1 MIGLDYI
8 DSLFAVCNLEGKD
21 LNGWHVV
28 SKIPAPDPAKKET
41 GGNFSICYIVEKGGE
56 EYFMKVLDMRNCNI
70 GELPSGYSRAEYIEK
85 CTREFNYEK
94 RLSSYCDNKK
104 IKSVIAYIDSGDVTL
119 NEFPFGDVS
128 YIIYEKADGDIR
140 RVLNLSKKLIFT
152 EQLKN
157 ISLKLKSL
165 HDITVGIQQLH
176 KNEISHQDMKPS
188 NVLSI
193 QGKSKIGDLG
203 RSLCLSPDVSCPY
216 PFDFNGDY
224 TYAPPEAF
232 FFCGTSKEKKELY
245 QMDCYMLG
253 SLIVFYIS
261 GISFN
266 IMMNSHLPISIR
278 EMVLSGKTYDEAKP
292 DLINAYHEALL
303 DFEKDI
309 PLEDIRKELTQI
321 VEYLCNP
328 DVARR
333 GHPKNLGFKNRTP
346 DYDLIRTFTE
356 IDKLYRKAELGLLRE

>member
-1 MIGLDYI
+1 MMVNI
-8 DSLFAVCNLEGKD
+8 DSLFAVCNLEGKN
-21 LNGWHVV
+21 LNGWHVL
-28 SKIPAPDPAKKET
+28 SKIPAPDPSKNET
-41 GGNFSICYIVEKGGE
+41 GGNFSICYIVEKNGV
-56 EYFMKVLDMRNCNI
+56 EYFMKVLDMRICNS
-70 GELPSGYSRAEYIEK
+70 GRLPSGYTRAQYIEK

-94 RLSSYCDNKK
+94 NLSSYCDSKN
-104 IKSVIAYIDSGDVTL
+104 IKSVVAYIDGGDATL
-119 NEFPFGDVS
+119 SEFPFGDVS

-140 RVLNLSKKLIFT
+140 KVLNLSKKLVFT
-152 EQLKN
+152 ELLKN
-157 ISLKLKSL
+157 ISMKLKSL

-193 QGKSKIGDLG
+193 RNKSKIGDLG
-203 RSLCLSPDVSCPY
+203 RSLCLSPDVRCPY
-216 PFDFNGDY
+216 PLDFNGDPN
-224 TYAPPEAF
+224 YAPPEAF
-232 FFCGTSKEKKELY
+232 FLYGTSKEKKELY
-245 QMDCYMLG
+245 QMDSYMLG

-266 IMMNSHLPISIR
+266 TMMNAHLPVSIR
-278 EMVLSGKTYDEAKP
+278 DMVVSGKTYDEAKP

-309 PLEDIRKELTQI
+309 PLDDIRNDLTRI

-333 GHPKNLGFKNRTP
+333 GHPKNLGLQHRTP
-346 DYDLIRTFTE
+346 DYDLIRTYTE
-356 IDKLYRKAELGLLRE
+356 LDKLYRKAEIGLLRK